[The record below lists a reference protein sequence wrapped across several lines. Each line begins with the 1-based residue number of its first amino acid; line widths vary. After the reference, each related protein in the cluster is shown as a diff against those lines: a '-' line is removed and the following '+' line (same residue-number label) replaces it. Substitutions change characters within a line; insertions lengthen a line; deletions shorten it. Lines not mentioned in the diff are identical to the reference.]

1 MAWSASPSLVQGTK
15 APAARPTLERHTHT
29 SHVVAA
35 GRGAPARRCP
45 TPSPPPEPVR
55 RDGEEKRQG
64 GVLAFQ
70 PRAPM
75 DLASAMRGGWL
86 WLRAQPPAVS
96 RPPRPHDLPCRPA
109 RVPALPCRV
118 RGGVRAGVS
127 VVVVQGSGSGI
138 PGLNNNV
145 VLFSLVP
152 PSAVFFF
159 ERNILRS

>member
-96 RPPRPHDLPCRPA
+96 RPPRPHDLPCRRGAAPRRTDRPEA
-109 RVPALPCRV
+109 AGAERVRVLLPCRQSQSA
-118 RGGVRAGVS
+118 RGAAAA
-127 VVVVQGSGSGI
+127 
-138 PGLNNNV
+138 
-145 VLFSLVP
+145 SLA
-152 PSAVFFF
+152 SSSFFV
-159 ERNILRS
+159 